1 MNILVLSPH
10 TDDVELGCGGS
21 LTKWVEKHHVY
32 VVAFSPCV
40 ESIPDDWEKNSTKTE
55 FTNSMQT
62 LGCDYELLDFPV
74 RKFPEYRQD
83 ILDFMVKTNEVV
95 KPDLVVGSSKNDLHQ
110 DHKTIAEEML
120 RAFRC
125 SVLGYESPFNN
136 SGFNP
141 TYYERLTQEHLYKKK
156 TLIGMYRSQKAKNQ
170 SYFSKEFI
178 FGLARVRGSQIKSLY
193 AEAFECYRFV
203 S

>member
-10 TDDVELGCGGS
+10 TDDTELGCGGS
-21 LTKWVEKHHVY
+21 LTKWMEKHHIY

-40 ESIPDDWEKNSTKTE
+40 ESIPEGWDVNSTKME

-74 RKFPEYRQD
+74 RRFPEYRQA
-83 ILDFMVKTNEVV
+83 ILEEMVKLNKAVE
-95 KPDLVVGSSKNDLHQ
+95 PDLVIGSSINDLHQ
-110 DHKTIAEEML
+110 DHKVMAEEML

-125 SVLGYESPFNN
+125 SILGYESPYNN
-136 SGFNP
+136 RGFDPN
-141 TYYERLTQEHLYKKK
+141 YYERLTEEHLYRKKD
-156 TLIGMYRSQKAKNQ
+156 LINLYESQKVKNQ
-170 SYFSKEFI
+170 SYFSKEFV
-178 FGLARVRGSQIKSLY
+178 FGLARVRGSQVKSLY